1 MTKGMLK
8 TERHIYLRDLDKAIT
23 RCNGE
28 ETAVG
33 LLVVQVEQLDK
44 VEGAFGYDVSQK
56 LLKEF
61 GNRLQTLLR
70 NYDRMRLVSNRKFCI
85 ILNDLMNEGHAIL
98 AATKIERLAKEPFS
112 IDGHSVKLETSV
124 GIALYPNHASNAQ
137 DLARRGELGVTAAQ
151 DAATPYGIYEDGS
164 TMRMASLW
172 HIESE
177 LASALDQSELELY
190 YQPKIN
196 LQTGIPCG
204 AEALMRWNHPTRGL
218 VPPDTFIP
226 IADKT
231 GNLEPMT
238 WFAIDAALR
247 QQAEWPDLWG
257 KLPVAINISAN
268 ILMSTQ
274 LMITIRDSAIIWGSD
289 PQRVILEI
297 TEDALISDPDEIFS
311 ILRQLRSEG
320 VRISIDDFGT
330 GYSSMSYFRDMPAD
344 ELKIDK
350 SFVLNMLKDERDQR
364 IVRTT
369 IDLAHTFDFAVV
381 AEGVEDE
388 AIRDELIKMK
398 CDIAQGYFYAR
409 PLPQKEFIEWL
420 TQYQPGDS
428 VEQDS
433 APGEFLT
440 VATDMKG

>member
-1 MTKGMLK
+1 M
-8 TERHIYLRDLDKAIT
+8 
-23 RCNGE
+23 
-28 ETAVG
+28 
-33 LLVVQVEQLDK
+33 
-44 VEGAFGYDVSQK
+44 
-56 LLKEF
+56 
-61 GNRLQTLLR
+61 
-70 NYDRMRLVSNRKFCI
+70 
-85 ILNDLMNEGHAIL
+85 
-98 AATKIERLAKEPFS
+98 
-112 IDGHSVKLETSV
+112 
-124 GIALYPNHASNAQ
+124 
-137 DLARRGELGVTAAQ
+137 
-151 DAATPYGIYEDGS
+151 
-164 TMRMASLW
+164 
-172 HIESE
+172 
-177 LASALDQSELELY
+177 
-190 YQPKIN
+190 
-196 LQTGIPCG
+196 
-204 AEALMRWNHPTRGL
+204 
-218 VPPDTFIP
+218 
-226 IADKT
+226 
-231 GNLEPMT
+231 
-238 WFAIDAALR
+238 
-247 QQAEWPDLWG
+247 
-257 KLPVAINISAN
+257 
-268 ILMSTQ
+268 
-274 LMITIRDSAIIWGSD
+274 
-289 PQRVILEI
+289 
-297 TEDALISDPDEIFS
+297 ISDPDEIFS